1 MTELFTSFFDELFR
15 HKVISIV
22 ALCTVTDTVFG
33 FMRAVKQRKFNS
45 CFGINGAIRKIT
57 MLLSLVFLVL
67 FDGAIHIDLVSFIPK
82 ELLHLTSITKIGT
95 TEFFGFLY
103 ISYEIVS
110 ILKNMSLCGLPTKKI
125 EKWVRDFLGRYTSE
139 LPRT

>member
-1 MTELFTSFFDELFR
+1 MTELFTNFFDELFM
-15 HKVISIV
+15 HKIISIV
-22 ALCTVTDTVFG
+22 ALCTVTDTVLG
-33 FMRAVKQRKFNS
+33 FMRAVKQKKFNS
-45 CFGINGAIRKIT
+45 CFGIDGAIRKIT

-67 FDGAIHIDLVSFIPK
+67 FDSATHIDLVSFIPK
-82 ELLHLTSITKIGT
+82 ELLQLTTITKIGT
-95 TEFFGFLY
+95 TEFFGFSY

-125 EKWVRDFLGRYTSE
+125 EQWVRNFLGKYTNE